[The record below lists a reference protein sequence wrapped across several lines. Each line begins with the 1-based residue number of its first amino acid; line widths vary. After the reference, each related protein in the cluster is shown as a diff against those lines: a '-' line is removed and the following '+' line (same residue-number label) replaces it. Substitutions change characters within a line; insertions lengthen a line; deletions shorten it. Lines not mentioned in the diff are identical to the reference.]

1 MESKSIIRG
10 RFAPSPSGRMHLGNL
25 FAALLAWLDVRSL
38 GGEMLLRLE
47 DLDTARCRRV
57 YASQLAEDLRWL
69 GLDWDVG
76 WSEEA
81 PQFAQSNR
89 TACYQEALEKLGD
102 LGLLYPCWCSRKE
115 LLAASAPHETDGNRV
130 YSGRCRLLSAQK
142 KAALE
147 ESGRAPAWRIRV
159 PEEEF
164 TFTDENYGHCQE
176 NLARDCGDFIVRR
189 SDGIY
194 AYQLAVAVD
203 DGRMGIT
210 RVVRGR
216 DLLSSTPRQIWLM
229 RQLGY
234 SAPVYGHVP
243 LLLGDGTR
251 RLSKRDRDL
260 DMGVLR
266 ERYTPQKVLG
276 FLGCLAGL
284 LDRPEPVTAR
294 ELIPLFSWEQ
304 VGTRDR
310 LVENDW
316 LLLHQLGQQ
325 GL

>member
-1 MESKSIIRG
+1 MASPHPIRG
-10 RFAPSPSGRMHLGNL
+10 RFAPTPSGRMHLGNL
-25 FAALLAWLDVRSL
+25 FAALLAWLDIRSL

-47 DLDTARCRRV
+47 DLDITRCRAE
-57 YASQLAEDLRWL
+57 YARQIAEDLRWL

-76 WSEEA
+76 WSEDK
-81 PQFAQSNR
+81 PLFAQRHR
-89 TACYQEALEKLGD
+89 TACYQEAFARLDD
-102 LGLLYPCWCSRKE
+102 LGLLYPCWCTRKE
-115 LLAASAPHETDGNRV
+115 LLAASAPHESDGLRI
-130 YSGRCRLLSAQK
+130 YSGRCRTMSAQK
-142 KAALE
+142 KAALI
-147 ESGRAPAWRIRV
+147 ESGRVPAWRIRV

-176 NLARDCGDFIVRR
+176 NLARDCGDFIIRR
-189 SDGIY
+189 SDGVY

-229 RQLGY
+229 GQLGY
-234 SAPVYGHVP
+234 PVPSYGHIP

-266 ERYTPQKVLG
+266 DRYAPQEVLG
-276 FLGCLAGL
+276 ILGCMAGL
-284 LDRPEPVTAR
+284 LDRPEPVTAW
-294 ELIPLFSWEQ
+294 ELVPLFSWEK
-304 VGTRDR
+304 VGTQDR
-310 LVENDW
+310 LVETSFYA
-316 LLLHQLGQQ
+316 Q
-325 GL
+325 GI